1 MNPTSTRRPIIG
13 VIGGGDA
20 TAPPGSSTYGMAQTL
35 GKLIAGAGAILL
47 CGGRGGVMEAA
58 AVGAKNAG
66 GHTIGIM
73 PSHDPPNAGIEYAVF
88 TGMGDGR
95 NFLNAVISDALI
107 AMKGEA
113 GTLSEIALAIKVRTP
128 VVYLCAW
135 DFLNAN
141 GLPKMPSVSTPEA
154 ALAEAFKHLGI
165 VSGQKIPRAMKQP
178 NVPNQDANL
187 AQLVQVIA
195 GW

>member
-1 MNPTSTRRPIIG
+1 MRRPIVG

-20 TAPPGSSTYGMAQTL
+20 TAPPGSNTYSMAQTL
-35 GKLIAGAGAILL
+35 GKLVAGAGAILL
-47 CGGRGGVMEAA
+47 CGGGSGVMEAA
-58 AVGAKNAG
+58 ALGAQQAG

-73 PSHDPPNAGIEYAVF
+73 PSQDPPNAGIEHAVF

-95 NFLNAVISDALI
+95 NFLNAVISDVLI

-113 GTLSEIALAIKVRTP
+113 GTLSEVALAMKVRTP

-141 GLPKMPSVSTPEA
+141 GLPKMPCVSTPEA

-165 VSGQKIPRAMKQP
+165 EPGQRIRQAVKQP
-178 NVPNQDANL
+178 FVPNQDENL
-187 AQLVQVIA
+187 AELVRVIA